1 MIKIKSYGGE
11 GMDSSLKFM
20 GTTVIAVRR
29 DGKVAIGGD
38 GQVTFGNTILKHRA
52 RKVRRLYKGQVL
64 VGFAGAT
71 ADALTLFERLEKKLE
86 AYSGQL
92 LRAAVELSKDWR
104 TDKILR
110 RLEAFL
116 IACDREHMLLISGA
130 GDVVEP
136 DEEVI
141 AIGSGAPMALSAAK
155 ALLRFTDLSAREI
168 VETSLRIAAEVCIY
182 TNNEIVI
189 EEL

>member
-1 MIKIKSYGGE
+1 M
-11 GMDSSLKFM
+11 LK
-20 GTTVIAVRR
+20 GTTVLAVKR
-29 DGKVAIGGD
+29 DGKVAMAGD
-38 GQVTFGNTILKHRA
+38 GQVTFGNTVLKQKA
-52 RKVRRLYKGQVL
+52 RKVRKLYRGQVL
-64 VGFAGAT
+64 AGFAGAT
-71 ADALTLFERLEKKLE
+71 ADALTLFEKLEKKLE

-92 LRAAVELSKDWR
+92 LRAAVELAKDWR

-116 IACDREHMLLISGA
+116 IACDKEHLLLISGA

-141 AIGSGAPMALSAAK
+141 AIGSGGPIALAAAK
-155 ALLRFTDLSAREI
+155 ALLRYTNLSAKEI
-168 VETSLRIAAEVCIY
+168 AEISLKIAGEICIY
-182 TNNEIVI
+182 TNLEITI

>member
-1 MIKIKSYGGE
+1 MIKIKAYGGE
-11 GMDSSLKFM
+11 GMDSSLKFW

-182 TNNEIVI
+182 TNDEIVI

>member
-11 GMDSSLKFM
+11 GMDSYLKFW

-116 IACDREHMLLISGA
+116 IACDKEHMLLISGA

>member
-1 MIKIKSYGGE
+1 M
-11 GMDSSLKFM
+11 FH
-20 GTTVIAVRR
+20 GTTVIAVKRN
-29 DGKVAIGGD
+29 GKVAIAGD
-38 GQVTFGNTILKHRA
+38 GQVTFGNTILKHKA
-52 RKVRRLYKGQVL
+52 KKIRKLYKGNVI

-86 AYSGQL
+86 AYGGQL
-92 LRAAVELSKDWR
+92 LRAAVELAKDWR

-116 IACDREHMLLISGA
+116 IACDKEHILLISGA

-136 DEEVI
+136 DEDVV
-141 AIGSGAPMALSAAK
+141 AIGSGGPMALAVAK
-155 ALLRFTDLSAREI
+155 ALLRFSSLSAKEI
-168 VETSLRIAAEVCIY
+168 AETAIKIAGEICIY
-182 TNNEIVI
+182 TNSEITV